1 MLALPTR
8 QQWRVGLKN
17 KSILYRSSI
26 HHHFQMKAINM
37 KRVFIAIF
45 CFLAFNAFA
54 LERPVVKLETGS
66 LQGVI
71 EDNMQIFKNI
81 PYAAAPVGD
90 LRWRPPQPA
99 PSWSGLRDA
108 SQFGDACPQQY
119 IKNLSDGLG
128 LPGKEDCLKL
138 NVFSPVKPGKNLPVM
153 VWFHGG
159 GLIVDGARDPQFTPI
174 NLIKN
179 GVVVVTVDYRL
190 GSLGFFATKELIEE
204 AKAKGEPVGNYGT
217 MDQITSLQWVKK
229 NIEVFGGDPNNVTI
243 FGQSAGGRS
252 VTWLMV
258 SDAARGLFHKAI
270 AQSAQQSPLRGMTE
284 KRFGLTPEVDVDAKY
299 MASLGV
305 KTLAELRKLPVQK
318 LVLDGSAYY
327 AGEFGG
333 PFIDGQ
339 IIKGDPIPLFAA
351 GKQAKVPFMIGTN
364 SFDSDFM
371 LPGEPS
377 LEKFVK
383 SVREDPK
390 KIEKLYADVKD
401 KCILT
406 SFVIQDLMYRAS
418 TKLLANS
425 MNGIAPGYAYYYD
438 YLTPNIRGTLPGA
451 PHTYEIPYVFGS
463 LSLVPQ
469 APKKAITGINQCSRI
484 EKDVAEFKKTHTWPK
499 DWFPIVDKNNPQD
512 RAMSEKMSTSWAA
525 FAKTGNPNINGMTN
539 WPVYSL
545 DTDVMRYFSSGAQTI
560 TGLLKER
567 VAYQILHLREIY
579 VLERVKDAF

>member
-1 MLALPTR
+1 
-8 QQWRVGLKN
+8 
-17 KSILYRSSI
+17 
-26 HHHFQMKAINM
+26 M
-37 KRVFIAIF
+37 KRLVAL
-45 CFLAFNAFA
+45 FLAAITFGVCAA
-54 LERPVVKLETGS
+54 ERPVVKVDTGS
-66 LQGVI
+66 LQGTI
-71 EDNMQIFKNI
+71 EYGMQVFKNI

-99 PSWSGLRDA
+99 LSWSGMRDA
-108 SQFGDACPQQY
+108 SKFGESCPQQY

-128 LPGKEDCLKL
+128 LPGSEDCLKL
-138 NVFSPVKPGKNLPVM
+138 NVYGPVKPGKNLPVM
-153 VWFHGG
+153 VWIHGG

-179 GVVVVTVDYRL
+179 GVIVVTVDYRL

-217 MDQITSLQWVKK
+217 MDQIASLKWVKK
-229 NIEVFGGDPNNVTI
+229 NIQAFGGDPNNVTI

-258 SDAARGLFHKAI
+258 SDAAKGLFHKAI

-284 KRFGLTPEVDVDAKY
+284 KRFGLTPEVDIGAKY
-299 MASLGV
+299 MSSLGA
-305 KTLAELRKLPVQK
+305 KSLAELRKLPVQK

-333 PFIDGQ
+333 PFVDGQ

-377 LEKFVK
+377 LEVFTKK
-383 SVREDPK
+383 IHEDPK
-390 KIEKLYADVKD
+390 IIEKLYADVKD
-401 KCILT
+401 KCILN

-425 MNGIAPGYAYYYD
+425 MNGVAPGYAYYYD
-438 YLTPNIRGTLPGA
+438 YLTQNIRASLPGA

-463 LSLVPQ
+463 LALVPQ
-469 APKKAITGINQCSRI
+469 APKQALTGVNQCARI
-484 EKDVAEFKKTHTWPK
+484 EKDVAEFKKTHAWPK
-499 DWFPIVDKNNPQD
+499 DWFPIVDKNSPQD
-512 RAMSEKMSTSWAA
+512 QAMSERLSSSWAA
-525 FAKTGNPNINGMTN
+525 FARTGNPNVSGQAN
-539 WPVYSL
+539 WPIYNL
-545 DTDVMRYFSSGAQTI
+545 NADVMRNFSPGSETI
-560 TGLLKER
+560 TGLLKDR
-567 VAYQILHLREIY
+567 VAYQALHLREIY
-579 VLERVKDAF
+579 AIERLKDAF